1 MKPLRYIL
9 LLMSWLVLATACE
22 SERSNVP
29 DYPVSVD
36 IDLLVYPHF
45 IPENGFQVFDEVF
58 TKPTKPYEYVGYAG
72 VLVWI
77 NATNEYCAADLCCP
91 KCLRKDVPVKADGG
105 LFAVCPLCGEKY
117 DLSTRA
123 FPTRGI
129 ADQPLKKY
137 SVSVN
142 RNKVQIRN

>member
-1 MKPLRYIL
+1 MKRGLYI
-9 LLMSWLVLATACE
+9 MCVLACLLCVIACE
-22 SERSNVP
+22 NEQNNVP
-29 DYPVSVD
+29 DYPVSID
-36 IDLLVYPHF
+36 IDLLIYPHF
-45 IPENGFQVFDEVF
+45 IPENGFQVFDTVF

-123 FPTRGI
+123 FPTCGI
-129 ADQPLKKY
+129 ADQPLKRY
-137 SVSVN
+137 SVSIN